1 MRSGTS
7 GLGVVLYLAGV
18 FLFAL
23 NDALGKW
30 LVADYGVGQLM
41 MLRSI
46 GSAFVLVPMA
56 LRAAPGAPR
65 RRIAA
70 AAGPPGAVHG
80 GRHVRLLLGDA
91 VHAARRRDDLLY
103 GVAAHRHRAVGA
115 AARREGRAVPLD
127 RGR

>member
-7 GLGVVLYLAGV
+7 GLGVGLYLTGV

-46 GSAFVLVPMA
+46 GSAFVLVPMVFA
-56 LRAAPGAPR
+56 LRPA
-65 RRIAA
+65 
-70 AAGPPGAVHG
+70 
-80 GRHVRLLLGDA
+80 LLG
-91 VHAARRRDDLLY
+91 
-103 GVAAHRHRAVGA
+103 VASPPCRPSGCCAWPQTRSRSTW
-115 AARREGRAVPLD
+115 RPDSCRSPT
-127 RGR
+127 